1 MKLSKLFKY
10 SFRFLFL
17 QIVLTYTTIFYFNA
31 FLIPTKFCELC
42 SGNSFRMQINNNLW
56 EENNVYQNEKEIY
69 PQSLDGIIKIID
81 NVINEN
87 DTKTELIKYLFGK
100 SLNKLN
106 NA

>member
-1 MKLSKLFKY
+1 MATIIDELKLVIDLNIPEKREELIWIINNIGKH
-10 SFRFLFL
+10 
-17 QIVLTYTTIFYFNA
+17 IF
-31 FLIPTKFCELC
+31 
-42 SGNSFRMQINNNLW
+42 NNNLW
-56 EENNVYQNEKEIY
+56 EENNLYQNEKEIY

>member
-1 MKLSKLFKY
+1 MATIIDELKLVIDLNIPEKREELIWIINNIGKH
-10 SFRFLFL
+10 
-17 QIVLTYTTIFYFNA
+17 IF
-31 FLIPTKFCELC
+31 
-42 SGNSFRMQINNNLW
+42 NNLW
-56 EENNVYQNEKEIY
+56 EENNIYQNEKEIY